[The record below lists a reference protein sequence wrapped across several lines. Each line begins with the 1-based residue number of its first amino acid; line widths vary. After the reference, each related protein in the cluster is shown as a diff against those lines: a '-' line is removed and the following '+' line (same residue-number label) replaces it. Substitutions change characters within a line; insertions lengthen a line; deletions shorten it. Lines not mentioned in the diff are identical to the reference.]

1 MKELMKTTRISVSVI
16 GYLAILL
23 LGFLSIQKPDYS
35 FKLDTNQ
42 MIEKLEAF
50 DHEVFPAD
58 VDAYIYSEDQKYVFI
73 DVRNAYEYKADH
85 IEGAINIPS
94 IELFEKENINLLEE
108 MQNDSSIV
116 VFYGNNQVEAN
127 GPWMVMTQL
136 GFTNAKILLG
146 GFYAYSKLVYEYEE
160 VNYFN
165 EEPIVEFAI
174 FIENSASDEF
184 YNEITAPEVI
194 IPVERV
200 KNNIEEGGC

>member
-1 MKELMKTTRISVSVI
+1 MIVL
-16 GYLAILL
+16 
-23 LGFLSIQKPDYS
+23 FLYIQ
-35 FKLDTNQ
+35 
-42 MIEKLEAF
+42 
-50 DHEVFPAD
+50 
-58 VDAYIYSEDQKYVFI
+58 
-73 DVRNAYEYKADH
+73 
-85 IEGAINIPS
+85 
-94 IELFEKENINLLEE
+94 LFEKENINLLEE

-116 VFYGNNQVEAN
+116 VFYGNNRVEAN

-136 GFTNAKILLG
+136 GFTNTKILLG

-174 FIENSASDEF
+174 FIENSASNEF
-184 YNEITAPEVI
+184 YNEIVAPEVI